1 MVLDNNI
8 KELISAAM
16 GSIKSIVEVNTII
29 GEPVTAADG
38 TMIIPVTKV
47 SCGFGAGGC
56 ELPGK
61 NNQTQTAY
69 PFGGGSGGGLKVEP
83 VAFLVICNNNV
94 KVIPVG
100 TNQSAVEK
108 LLDMVPELIDKVNQV
123 IGSYLKKD
131 EEPETPQQETEETQ
145 AEYITT

>member
-1 MVLDNNI
+1 MDNNI
-8 KELISAAM
+8 KDLISAAM
-16 GSIKSIVEVNTII
+16 SSIKSIVEVNTII

-61 NNQTQTAY
+61 NNQTQTNY

-100 TNQSAVEK
+100 SSQSAIEK
-108 LLDMVPELIDKVNQV
+108 MLDMVPDLIDKVNQV
-123 IGSYLKKD
+123 IGGYLNKD
-131 EEPETPQQETEETQ
+131 EKKEAQSSGKDSTEETT
-145 AEYITT
+145 EYITT

>member
-1 MVLDNNI
+1 MDNNI

-16 GSIKSIVEVNTII
+16 SSIKSIVEVNTII

-83 VAFLVICNNNV
+83 VAFLVVCNNNV

-100 TNQSAVEK
+100 TSQSSVEK
-108 LLDMVPELIDKVNQV
+108 LLDMVPELIDNR
-123 IGSYLKKD
+123 
-131 EEPETPQQETEETQ
+131 
-145 AEYITT
+145 